1 MMIFKKYVNDSFNIM
16 LTAIFLIIMFSQQIS
31 IVKAGEMNRHEEL
44 SLDQTPY
51 NDGRLY
57 EMWTMSGSTTVSED
71 FLRLTPELQ
80 SQHGSLWT
88 HSSISASTL
97 GEEWEVTIKFK
108 VHGTGVDFFGDGFA
122 FWYTS
127 EANEYGPVF
136 GSRDY
141 WTGLGVFFDTFD
153 NGNRDRQNHPYISV
167 MTNDG
172 TLSYVHGDGGLQ
184 HGIPAC
190 HSLFRSHSDGP
201 NSQQLSTVRIHYSK
215 PKLIV
220 DVNLHNSDTWT
231 RCVDVNGVYLPAG
244 GYYFGLTASTG
255 DLTDKHDIFSLTF
268 RSERAPKSG
277 EDSTHAVDP
286 DAPTDDEME
295 GINNIVKET
304 GIVKA
309 LKVQGDEHQERITD
323 IKYHLENQ
331 VKGLNAHL
339 SSMIGKLEAQEEEM
353 TEQLKRL
360 EELTGHHLS
369 HVQKEHELGKQS
381 WRMPFLILIILMII
395 FVAYSYRK
403 CQQIQETK
411 IM

>member
-1 MMIFKKYVNDSFNIM
+1 MFASLILCKLGMLLFLSCYVSLGNAVMHRNS
-16 LTAIFLIIMFSQQIS
+16 
-31 IVKAGEMNRHEEL
+31 EL
-44 SLDQTPY
+44 SLDTTPY

-57 EMWTMSGSTTVSED
+57 AMWTISGSTTIQED
-71 FLRLTPELQ
+71 YIRLTPELQ
-80 SQHGSLWT
+80 SQAGSLWT
-88 HSSISASTL
+88 HEGVPASIL
-97 GEEWEVTIKFK
+97 GEEWEATIKFK
-108 VHGTGVDFFGDGFA
+108 VHGKGVDFFGDGFA
-122 FWYTS
+122 FWFTS
-127 EANEYGPVF
+127 ESNDWGPVF
-136 GSRDY
+136 GSQDY

-153 NGNRDRQNHPYISV
+153 NGNRDRQNHPYVSV

-190 HSLFRSHSDGP
+190 HSLFRSYADGP
-201 NSQQLSTVRIHYSK
+201 EAQQISTVRIHYKK

-220 DVNLHNSDTWT
+220 DINLHNSDTWT
-231 RCVDVNGVYLPAG
+231 RCVDVSGVYLPQG

-255 DLTDKHDIFSLTF
+255 DLSDTHDIFSVTIQTE
-268 RSERAPKSG
+268 RSPPP
-277 EDSTHAVDP
+277 EDDGKVAVNP

-309 LKVQGDEHQERITD
+309 LQSQGDEHQERITD

-339 SSMIGKLEAQEEEM
+339 YSMISKLEAQEEEM

-360 EELTGHHLS
+360 EELTGNKLHRVS
-369 HVQKEHELGKQS
+369 KEHELVKQS
-381 WRMPFLILIILMII
+381 WRTPFMIMAGLMLL
-395 FVAYSYRK
+395 FVFYAYSK
-403 CQQIQETK
+403 CQK
-411 IM
+411 IRASKLL